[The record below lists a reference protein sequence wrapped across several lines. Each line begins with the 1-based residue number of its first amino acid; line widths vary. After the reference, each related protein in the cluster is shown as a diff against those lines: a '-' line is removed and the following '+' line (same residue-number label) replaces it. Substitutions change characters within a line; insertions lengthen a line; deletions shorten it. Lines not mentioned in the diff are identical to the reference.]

1 MILEAFMVCFPGI
14 GDALDFNLIF
24 GIMTKEITL
33 KRNCTATLIPSGDE
47 VTLAE
52 GNAFSVAQS
61 LGGSVTLRD
70 ANGLYRVGVEEMD
83 ALGEEFVAQ
92 SGPAEALPK
101 DSGPLDETKIW
112 DAMRGCYDP
121 EIPINIV
128 DLGLIYDLQISGD
141 ENAQL
146 VEVKMTLTA
155 QGCGMGPVIAEDAK
169 GRIEKLSG
177 VSEARVD
184 IVWDPPWN
192 PRMISGE
199 GKKVLGLE

>member
-14 GDALDFNLIF
+14 GDASDFNFIF
-24 GIMTKEITL
+24 RIMTKEITL
-33 KRNCTATLIPSGDE
+33 KRNCIATLIPSGDE

-70 ANGLYRVGVEEMD
+70 ANGLYRVGAEEMD

-92 SGPAEALPK
+92 SGPAEELPN
-101 DSGPLDETKIW
+101 DSGLLDETKIW

-141 ENAQL
+141 EGAQL